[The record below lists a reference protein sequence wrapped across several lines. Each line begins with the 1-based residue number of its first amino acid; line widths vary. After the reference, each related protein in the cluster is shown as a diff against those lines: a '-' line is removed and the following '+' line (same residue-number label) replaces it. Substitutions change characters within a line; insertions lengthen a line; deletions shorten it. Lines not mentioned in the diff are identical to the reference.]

1 MVDVVVHGLNDAFS
15 AAILEGVEAAAHEA
29 GVEMVV
35 SAALTRN
42 RAGRPERGWLD
53 KLATRG
59 SAGVLFHLAEL
70 SPSQTAW
77 LTGHHIPYV
86 MIDPAVEPPSGVPY
100 VGAANQA
107 GAVSATD
114 HLLAL
119 GHRRI
124 AVIGGSPRKLC
135 SEARIAGY
143 RAALAAAD
151 QPVRPEYLRYGD
163 FTPALAGQRMLEL
176 LDLPEPPTAVFAC
189 SDLMAIAACRAVAA
203 RGLRVPGTSASS
215 ASTTGRK
222 PPGHTRPSPPS
233 SSPSP
238 TWRPPPCACWWA

>member
-1 MVDVVVHGLNDAFS
+1 M
-15 AAILEGVEAAAHEA
+15 
-29 GVEMVV
+29 
-35 SAALTRN
+35 
-42 RAGRPERGWLD
+42 
-53 KLATRG
+53 
-59 SAGVLFHLAEL
+59 LFHLAEL

-203 RGLRVPGTSASS
+203 RGLRVPGDISVIGFDDRPEASWAHPALTTVQQPLADMAATALRMLVGLTAGES
-215 ASTTGRK
+215 PGNDRVELPTRLILRESTALPAT
-222 PPGHTRPSPPS
+222 
-233 SSPSP
+233 
-238 TWRPPPCACWWA
+238 